1 MKKLIYMALCA
12 TAVLMASCSQDEDLT
27 AGSATRVSITVN
39 SPELSTRSDGS
50 SATQLQYLLYDIQAD
65 GSKVLCG
72 EPVETT
78 ISSFPFTLNDLEV
91 VTGHNYEILLWASAP
106 GSPYSVDWEEG
117 TLTVDYSKATA
128 NSEALDAFYAYETFT
143 VEGSVNLDVTMTR
156 PFAMINIGANTAPE
170 AGMTSSITVDAVP
183 ASLNLF
189 TGELSEETATA
200 TFGYA
205 AVPTEMTFPV
215 EGYSYLS
222 FAYVLAPKT
231 ATKTTVTVSY
241 KPADGEAVETTLEE
255 IPLQAN
261 FKTNVSG
268 VTISN

>member
-1 MKKLIYMALCA
+1 MKKLIYMAMCA
-12 TAVLMASCSQDEDLT
+12 AALLTASCSQDEDLT
-27 AGSATRVSITVN
+27 AEGASRVSITVN

-65 GSKVLCG
+65 GSKVPCG
-72 EPVETT
+72 EVTT
-78 ISSFPFTLNDLEV
+78 ATVKFPFTLEDLDV
-91 VTGHNYEILLWASAP
+91 VIGHNYEILLWASAP
-106 GSPYSVDWEEG
+106 GSPYTVDWTNG
-117 TLTVDYSKATA
+117 TLTVDYSKAPA

-143 VEGSVNLDVTMTR
+143 VEGSVTLNVTMTR
-156 PFAMINIGANTAPE
+156 PFAMINIGASTAPE
-170 AGMTSSITVDAVP
+170 AGMTSSMTVEGVP

-189 TGELSEETATA
+189 SGELSEETANA

-205 AVPTEMTFPV
+205 AVPTGMTFPV
-215 EGYSYLS
+215 DGYNYLS

-231 ATKTTVTVSY
+231 ATQTTVTVSY
-241 KPADGEAVETTLEE
+241 KPANGDAVETSLED

-268 VTISN
+268 VKISN